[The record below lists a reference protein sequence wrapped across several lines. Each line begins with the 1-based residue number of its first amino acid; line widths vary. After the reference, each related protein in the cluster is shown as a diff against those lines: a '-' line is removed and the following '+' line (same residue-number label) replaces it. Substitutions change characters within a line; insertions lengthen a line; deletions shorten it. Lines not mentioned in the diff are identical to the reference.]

1 MKWKWLL
8 KKYKNHP
15 SITAITKRM
24 KNLGNS
30 TFRFNFISHG
40 DIVKELNKLK
50 SKKASQKTD
59 IPIKIVK
66 ENIDIISHFLYHNFN
81 NLSCSTFPTGMK
93 CADVTPIHKK
103 DDKTDTTNYRPIS
116 ILPNLSNIY
125 ERLMY
130 NH

>member
-1 MKWKWLL
+1 MAL

-66 ENIDIISHFLYHNFN
+66 ENIGIISHFLYHSFN
-81 NLSCSTFPTGMK
+81 NSLSCSTFPTGMK
-93 CADVTPIHKK
+93 YSDVTPIHKK
-103 DDKTDTTNYRPIS
+103 DDKTDKTKK
-116 ILPNLSNIY
+116 LSSNKY
-125 ERLMY
+125 FT
-130 NH
+130 